1 MPRIKNSD
9 VVIGRI
15 ITERLEEMERSQ
27 AWLSKK
33 VNRSS
38 GSIGAIVKGRLKPS
52 NELIESIASVL
63 QIDSNILIEAL
74 AKSGEKL

>member
-9 VVIGRI
+9 VPIGKI

-38 GSIGAIVKGRLKPS
+38 GAIGAIVKGRLKPS
-52 NELIESIASVL
+52 NELVENIASVL